1 MTEER
6 SERVKSGVEDE
17 GTAEEEEGAEA
28 EVGSAEDGVAKDFED
43 MMQRCF
49 KSWLS
54 TEDVSL
60 GVLLF
65 QLLSGFMADKNPGN
79 KMHVRVC
86 IY

>member
-6 SERVKSGVEDE
+6 SERSKSGSEDE
-17 GTAEEEEGAEA
+17 GTNEEEGAEA
-28 EVGSAEDGVAKDFED
+28 EGSVEYGVAKDFED

-60 GVLLF
+60 AVLSF
-65 QLLSGFMADKNPGN
+65 QLLSGFMSDKNPGN

-86 IY
+86 IH